1 MNNKVILVDLDNNK
15 VGNEDKIEA
24 HKKSLLHRAFSVFIF
39 NQNKEILL
47 QKRSKNKYHSA
58 LLWTNTCCSH
68 PHDGLSTIKCAE
80 IRLKQEMGIETK
92 IKEIFSFIY
101 KESFANGLTEY
112 EYDHVFF
119 GEYSK
124 DPVLNPDE
132 ACDYKWINIFDLKS
146 DIEQNPSSYTA
157 WLKIIFNKHFKY
169 FESYENNNL

>member
-1 MNNKVILVDLDNNK
+1 MFNRVILVDIKNNEI
-15 VGNEDKIEA
+15 GTEDKLEA
-24 HKKSLLHRAFSVFIF
+24 HKKGLLHRAFSIFIF
-39 NQNKEILL
+39 NDEDEILL
-47 QKRSKNKYHSA
+47 QKRSDSKYHSA
-58 LLWTNTCCSH
+58 GLWSNTCCSH
-68 PHDGLSTIKCAE
+68 PYIDKSINEYVKL
-80 IRLKQEMGIETK
+80 RLVQEMGIKTNL
-92 IKEIFSFIY
+92 KEVFSFIY
-101 KESFANGLTEY
+101 KTNFENGLVEY

-132 ACDYKWINIFDLKS
+132 ACDYKWISIFELKS